1 MAQINCINQLLCAP
15 SWHCVFI
22 LFSFN
27 LLFTV
32 LWPIQDIHGLFR
44 IFWVITAMILIMPA
58 SLISKSSKLRVD
70 FVSVRPENK
79 VKHKFCTRCLEKWSR
94 MFYCPDF
101 ILSRQTR
108 SLNQLRVDRH
118 FNYMVNFKIF
128 LYSLA
133 ERLSTVMYSRFGIKF
148 FLFFGLYSKWHNC

>member
-1 MAQINCINQLLCAP
+1 MAQINCINQLLYAP

-22 LFSFN
+22 LFIFN
-27 LLFTV
+27 LLFNV
-32 LWPIQDIHGLFR
+32 LWPIQDIHGLFG
-44 IFWVITAMILIMPA
+44 IFWVITAMILITPA

-94 MFYCPDF
+94 IV
-101 ILSRQTR
+101 ILSSQTR

-133 ERLSTVMYSRFGIKF
+133 ERLSTVMYSRFGIEF
-148 FLFFGLYSKWHNC
+148 FLFFGLHSKWHNC